1 MPDDGKVGLRAEV
14 VSDGRRLVQVQ
25 DDVPVSAGH
34 KYRLAR
40 MLNQFDLEQINLRV
54 GDVLRSV
61 LYAPIHSSKELQCLG
76 QS

>member
-40 MLNQFDLEQINLRV
+40 MLNQFDLRV

-61 LYAPIHSSKELQCLG
+61 LYASIHCNKDLLCFG